1 MGMTPRVGGL
11 IKQCRRFPAL
21 RITIR
26 AREWRSQPESK
37 LKLQSLGPPA
47 PGPELADNRWM
58 AASRLSFGIK
68 TSQSN
73 LTYAEILK
81 TWLEA
86 DAVPVFEHAWL
97 WDHLVPLRGPV

>member
-1 MGMTPRVGGL
+1 
-11 IKQCRRFPAL
+11 
-21 RITIR
+21 
-26 AREWRSQPESK
+26 
-37 LKLQSLGPPA
+37 
-47 PGPELADNRWM
+47 LADNRWM

-86 DAVPVFEHAWL
+86 DAVPVFEHAWF
-97 WDHLVPLRGPV
+97 WDHLIPLRGPVTGAEIVEPVLAAVGGPI